1 MLGVVRGS
9 QPTSIF
15 EDNIILF
22 QEHASRQGTCIYL
35 HTDVLSQT
43 ICLSGAF
50 SVVSS
55 YHWVTALALRFIIP
69 VAAQG
74 HPHTSR
80 CLISFLLREK
90 IVRHNLWDIWN
101 HTSMLPSQSATFPP
115 DFQFKNLCAIF
126 KPLWILA
133 LSPKSKKMLLHSIC
147 RCHTVVDEYIIYVC
161 QHCLLNSYI
170 IG

>member
-80 CLISFLLREK
+80 CLISFLLRKNNSSTQPLGHLESHLHASITK
-90 IVRHNLWDIWN
+90 CHIPPRLPIQELVCHLQATLDPCSLAQIKENAASLNLQV
-101 HTSMLPSQSATFPP
+101 P
-115 DFQFKNLCAIF
+115 
-126 KPLWILA
+126 
-133 LSPKSKKMLLHSIC
+133 
-147 RCHTVVDEYIIYVC
+147 
-161 QHCLLNSYI
+161 HCC
-170 IG
+170 